1 MTAKGDFRHNHYV
14 PEWYQRRFLPSGQGK
29 YHYLDLK
36 PETVERNGHRFTR
49 RALQHWGPASC
60 FAQDDLYTVK
70 AGSFLNT
77 EIEQFFFGEID
88 RNGKAAVE
96 YFDAFTHP
104 SADDRAFHDLMTYLS
119 VQKLR
124 TPKGLGWLAQ
134 SAKNSSSNLTLMHLQ
149 RLQNIFCAIWAE
161 CVWQIADA
169 TQSPVKFIISD
180 HPVTIYNRGCFPGSS
195 HCTGFN
201 DPDIRQVASHTY
213 FPLSAEKVLILT
225 NLAWV
230 RNPYQSELK
239 FRPNPNFFR
248 AAMFKYT
255 RIQLHRSLS
264 EQEVREINYI
274 TKRRAFRYIAGAQ
287 KEWLFP
293 EERLASTNWRKLGT
307 GIFLCRSPAKSTWA
321 GKSTLGTKAAGVT
334 PSANMGI
341 SLGSQVS
348 RIRSASLRRVEHSND
363 SRRSLPSCKAPLG
376 AARHG
381 NSAARGRMS
390 IRTSFI
396 STISTK
402 LRNIVNR
409 KKVDERVNG
418 SASSGLMSRT

>member
-36 PETVERNGHRFTR
+36 PDTVERNGHRFTR
-49 RALQHWGPASC
+49 HALQHWGPASC

-77 EIEQFFFGEID
+77 EIEQFFFGKID

-104 SADDRAFHDLMTYLS
+104 SADDRAFYDLMTYMS

-134 SAKNSSSNLTLMHLQ
+134 AARSRHGNLAFMHLQ
-149 RLQNIFCAIWAE
+149 ALQNMFCAIWAE

-169 TQSPVKFIISD
+169 TRSPVKFIISD
-180 HPVTIYNRGCFPGSS
+180 HPVTIYNRGCFPGSV
-195 HCTGFN
+195 HCVGFN

-213 FPLSAEKVLILT
+213 FPLSPEKILILT

-248 AAMFKYT
+248 NAMFKYT
-255 RIQLHRSLS
+255 DIQLHRSLS
-264 EQEVREINYI
+264 EQEVLEINYT

-287 KEWLFP
+287 REWLYP
-293 EERLASTNWRKLGT
+293 EGRL
-307 GIFLCRSPAKSTWA
+307 KSTHWCKF
-321 GKSTLGTKAAGVT
+321 GGGYLLM
-334 PSANMGI
+334 PEPRDINMGGQI
-341 SLGSQVS
+341 YIGY
-348 RIRSASLRRVEHSND
+348 ED
-363 SRRSLPSCKAPLG
+363 G
-376 AARHG
+376 RHDAFG
-381 NSAARGRMS
+381 EYGHKPWERGFEDKERGR
-390 IRTSFI
+390 
-396 STISTK
+396 
-402 LRNIVNR
+402 
-409 KKVDERVNG
+409 EE
-418 SASSGLMSRT
+418 SRTLERFKAEFAVMQGPAWRGTSGQFGYKGPHVDSDEFHRHYLRKASQYRKRNKA

>member
-1 MTAKGDFRHNHYV
+1 MIDNKEFRHNHYV

-36 PETVERNGHRFTR
+36 PDTDERNGHRFTR

-77 EIEQFFFGEID
+77 EIEHFFFGEID
-88 RNGKAAVE
+88 RNGKAGVE
-96 YFDAFTHP
+96 YFGAFAHP
-104 SADDRAFHDLMTYLS
+104 DADDRAFQDLMTYMS

-134 SAKNSSSNLTLMHLQ
+134 VAKSQHRSLTLMHLQ
-149 RLQNIFCAIWAE
+149 ALQNMFCAIWTE

-180 HPVTIYNRGCFPGSS
+180 HPVTIYNRGCFPGSV
-195 HCTGFN
+195 HCVGFN

-213 FPLSAEKVLILT
+213 FPLSAENILILT

-248 AAMFKYT
+248 NAMFKYT

-264 EQEVREINYI
+264 EQEVLEINYI

-287 KEWLFP
+287 KEWLYP
-293 EERLASTNWRKLGT
+293 EERLSSTQWRKFGKGYLLMPEPREIHMGGQIYISYKGGRHDAFGEYGHKAWELGFEDKERMRDESRT
-307 GIFLCRSPAKSTWA
+307 LDRFKAEFAVMQGPAW
-321 GKSTLGTKAAGVT
+321 
-334 PSANMGI
+334 
-341 SLGSQVS
+341 
-348 RIRSASLRRVEHSND
+348 
-363 SRRSLPSCKAPLG
+363 
-376 AARHG
+376 
-381 NSAARGRMS
+381 RG
-390 IRTSFI
+390 TSFEFG
-396 STISTK
+396 
-402 LRNIVNR
+402 R
-409 KKVDERVNG
+409 KGPYVDSDEFHQLYVRKACQHRKRG
-418 SASSGLMSRT
+418 KAHKAT

>member
-14 PEWYQRRFLPSGQGK
+14 PEWYQRRLLPSGQGK

-134 SAKNSSSNLTLMHLQ
+134 SAKNSSSNVTLMHLQ

-264 EQEVREINYI
+264 EQEVLEINYI

-293 EERLASTNWRKLGT
+293 EERLASTNWRKLGS
-307 GIFLCRSPAKSTWA
+307 GYLLMPEPREIHLGGQIYIGYKGGRSDAFSEYGHKPWE
-321 GKSTLGTKAAGVT
+321 
-334 PSANMGI
+334 PDFEN
-341 SLGSQVS
+341 
-348 RIRSASLRRVEHSND
+348 
-363 SRRSLPSCKAPLG
+363 
-376 AARHG
+376 
-381 NSAARGRMS
+381 
-390 IRTSFI
+390 
-396 STISTK
+396 
-402 LRNIVNR
+402 
-409 KKVDERVNG
+409 KKRLLEE
-418 SASSGLMSRT
+418 SRTLERFKGEFAVMQGPAWRGTSWELGRKGPYVDSDELHQHYLDKAKKYREHREQKKK